1 MEREDIEKWVKQSAD
16 GLMPE
21 IPIDQEEIEHI
32 SMCMEHIYRWYFE
45 DYPIGDFLTAIVRN
59 DFCEACFHADGMN
72 RKALY
77 LYALFLANKL
87 PFDWREKAGA
97 K

>member
-1 MEREDIEKWVKQSAD
+1 MERQAIEDWVKQNAE

-21 IPIDQEEIEHI
+21 MPLTSDEISHI
-32 SMCMEHIYRWYFE
+32 SMCMEHILKWYHE
-45 DYPIGDFLTAIVRN
+45 GYPLGDFLTAIVRN
-59 DFCEACFHADGMN
+59 DFKLACVKADSAN

-77 LYALFLANKL
+77 LYALFLYNKL
-87 PFDWREKAGA
+87 DADYLTKAEG